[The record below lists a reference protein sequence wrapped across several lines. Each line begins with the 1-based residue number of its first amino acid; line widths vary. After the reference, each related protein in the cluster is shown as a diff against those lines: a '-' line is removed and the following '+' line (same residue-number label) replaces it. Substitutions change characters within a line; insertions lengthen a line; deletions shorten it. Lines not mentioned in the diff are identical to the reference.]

1 MQCEKMNAKNEQRY
15 TKRTTCPPTMKLMSQ
30 SLMTIAMTTEDKL
43 KVYLAFCSATGKMTT
58 DVTIAIAE
66 QENGPESQPIRT

>member
-1 MQCEKMNAKNEQRY
+1 
-15 TKRTTCPPTMKLMSQ
+15 
-30 SLMTIAMTTEDKL
+30 MTIAMTTEDKL